1 MTRHSILRRGLALVL
16 LASLLAGCSNLPTA
30 PEVET
35 NSTGTMRAAPIVSDP
50 DATPITTT
58 EEPVTV
64 AVTGAE
70 ASRLINPLIG
80 GTVRAGQFRVIIP
93 PGALRKAATVTVKQA
108 DLTRKEVELEVTP
121 ATANGFLVP
130 VLLVADCT
138 DMPKSLLSLQTIYWW
153 NPAMSRWDA
162 VAGVQINLLNRSIS
176 VPLWHFSKYKVDG
189 KAGW

>member
-16 LASLLAGCSNLPTA
+16 LASMLAGCSTLPTA
-30 PEVET
+30 PDVET
-35 NSTGTMRAAPIVSDP
+35 NSTSTMRLAPIVSDP

-58 EEPVTV
+58 EEPV

-70 ASRLINPLIG
+70 ASRLINPLLG

-93 PGALRKAATVTVKQA
+93 PGALRKTATVTVKQA

-121 ATANGFLVP
+121 ANANGFLVP

-153 NPAMSRWDA
+153 NPTAARWQA
-162 VAGVQINLLNRSIS
+162 VTGVQSNLLNRSIS
-176 VPLWHFSKYKVDG
+176 VPLWHFSNYKVDG